1 MNTGYRPVAYYKNQ
15 TTNDF
20 QRVSTQH
27 AESSGD
33 SITDVSL
40 NPKNSC
46 TQAVLTETAGIVMLF
61 DVLACTPL
69 FRPGN
74 ERLRFA
80 SVPRWGR
87 MNFYPNKQ
95 LSNPEKS
102 FVVL

>member
-40 NPKNSC
+40 NPK
-46 TQAVLTETAGIVMLF
+46 IH
-61 DVLACTPL
+61 
-69 FRPGN
+69 
-74 ERLRFA
+74 
-80 SVPRWGR
+80 VP
-87 MNFYPNKQ
+87 K
-95 LSNPEKS
+95 LS
-102 FVVL
+102 